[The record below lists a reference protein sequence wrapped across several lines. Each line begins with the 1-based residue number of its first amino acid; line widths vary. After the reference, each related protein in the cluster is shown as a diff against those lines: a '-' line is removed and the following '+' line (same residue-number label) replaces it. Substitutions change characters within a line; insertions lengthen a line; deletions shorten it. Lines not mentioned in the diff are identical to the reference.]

1 MARSGRR
8 CLQASGS
15 GRRRRRAGG
24 IDGDGAA
31 EIAATE
37 AAHSL
42 RWTLLCRVFWSQR
55 KKMDHERAL
64 VDPPMEVQE
73 VQEILPE
80 EKGILHSAEF
90 LLILGSVGSML
101 YIY

>member
-1 MARSGRR
+1 MGDERA
-8 CLQASGS
+8 AS
-15 GRRRRRAGG
+15 
-24 IDGDGAA
+24 
-31 EIAATE
+31 TE

-101 YIY
+101 YMFISFSQFKLSLITTFSQLSYV

>member
-1 MARSGRR
+1 MGDE
-8 CLQASGS
+8 QAAS
-15 GRRRRRAGG
+15 
-24 IDGDGAA
+24 
-31 EIAATE
+31 TE

-42 RWTLLCRVFWSQR
+42 HWTLLCQVFWSQG

-64 VDPPMEVQE
+64 VDPPMEVQEVQE

-101 YIY
+101 YMFISFSQFKLSLISTFSQLSYV

>member
-1 MARSGRR
+1 MGDERA
-8 CLQASGS
+8 AS
-15 GRRRRRAGG
+15 
-24 IDGDGAA
+24 
-31 EIAATE
+31 TE

-42 RWTLLCRVFWSQR
+42 RWTLLCRVFWSQL

-101 YIY
+101 YMFISFSQFKLSLITTFSQLSYV

>member
-1 MARSGRR
+1 MGDERA
-8 CLQASGS
+8 AS
-15 GRRRRRAGG
+15 
-24 IDGDGAA
+24 
-31 EIAATE
+31 TE

-73 VQEILPE
+73 VQEILPQ

-101 YIY
+101 YMFISFSQFKLSLITTFSQLSYV

>member
-1 MARSGRR
+1 MGDERV
-8 CLQASGS
+8 AS
-15 GRRRRRAGG
+15 
-24 IDGDGAA
+24 
-31 EIAATE
+31 TE

-101 YIY
+101 YMFISFSQFKLSLITTFSQLSYV

>member
-1 MARSGRR
+1 MGDERA
-8 CLQASGS
+8 AS
-15 GRRRRRAGG
+15 
-24 IDGDGAA
+24 
-31 EIAATE
+31 TE

-42 RWTLLCRVFWSQR
+42 RWTLLRRVFWSQH
-55 KKMDHERAL
+55 KKMDHEPAL

-101 YIY
+101 YMFISFSQFKLSLITTFSQLSYA

>member
-1 MARSGRR
+1 MGDE
-8 CLQASGS
+8 
-15 GRRRRRAGG
+15 RATS
-24 IDGDGAA
+24 
-31 EIAATE
+31 TE

-80 EKGILHSAEF
+80 EKGTLHSAEF

-101 YIY
+101 YMFISFSQFKLSLITTFSKLLSYV

>member
-1 MARSGRR
+1 
-8 CLQASGS
+8 
-15 GRRRRRAGG
+15 
-24 IDGDGAA
+24 
-31 EIAATE
+31 
-37 AAHSL
+37 
-42 RWTLLCRVFWSQR
+42 
-55 KKMDHERAL
+55 MDHEPAL

-101 YIY
+101 YMFISFSQFKLSLITTFSQLSYVWLSTIIADT

>member
-1 MARSGRR
+1 MGDE
-8 CLQASGS
+8 QAAS
-15 GRRRRRAGG
+15 
-24 IDGDGAA
+24 
-31 EIAATE
+31 TE

-101 YIY
+101 YIFISFNQFKLSLITTFSQLSYV

>member
-1 MARSGRR
+1 MGDERA
-8 CLQASGS
+8 AS
-15 GRRRRRAGG
+15 
-24 IDGDGAA
+24 
-31 EIAATE
+31 TE

-42 RWTLLCRVFWSQR
+42 CWTLLCRVFWSQR

-101 YIY
+101 YMFISFSQFKLSLITTFSKLLSYV